1 MSKNVRLGIFET
13 NSSSVNTLSLFKKS
27 DWENFNQGKLV
38 LKIEPNSIKDE
49 PDITLV
55 DVENYNDANEKEKYK
70 YYYDYKK
77 LISCYPIIKE
87 LDDVIGVL
95 IETYNW

>member
-1 MSKNVRLGIFET
+1 MSRNVRIGVFET

-27 DWENFNQGKLV
+27 DWENFKQGKLV
-38 LKIEPNSIKDE
+38 LKIEPNTLKDE

-55 DVENYNDANEKEKYK
+55 DVENYNKADEVEKHK
-70 YYYDYKK
+70 YYDHEK
-77 LISCYPIIKE
+77 LISCYPTIKE
-87 LDDVIGVL
+87 LDNVIGVL